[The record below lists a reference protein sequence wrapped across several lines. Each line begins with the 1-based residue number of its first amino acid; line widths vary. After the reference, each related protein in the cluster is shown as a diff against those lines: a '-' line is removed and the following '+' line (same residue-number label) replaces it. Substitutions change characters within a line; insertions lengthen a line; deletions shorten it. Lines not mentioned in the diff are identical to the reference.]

1 MQTPHRKPGKWTHH
15 QADAFL
21 TREKCDELERTLDRL
36 KNVTRRQAAA
46 DVARFAELGDFSEN
60 AEYQAAKGRLRG
72 INNRILVIEN
82 QLRQAVIIAPGK
94 KSDVVR
100 VGNTV
105 TVTTGGRERTFQILG
120 STESDPSAGIISHI
134 SPIGSALLGRGV
146 GDVVIVKLGEREV
159 QYTIGAIS

>member
-1 MQTPHRKPGKWTHH
+1 MQIPHRKPGKWTHH

-21 TREKCDELERTLDRL
+21 TREKVVELEQTLDRL

-94 KSDVVR
+94 QGDVVR

-105 TVTTGGRERTFQILG
+105 TVACGGRERTFQILG
-120 STESDPSAGIISHI
+120 STESDPGAGIISHI
-134 SPIGSALLGRGV
+134 SPIGSALIGHGV
-146 GDVVIVKLGEREV
+146 DETISVKLAGRDVE
-159 QYTIGAIS
+159 YTIRKIA